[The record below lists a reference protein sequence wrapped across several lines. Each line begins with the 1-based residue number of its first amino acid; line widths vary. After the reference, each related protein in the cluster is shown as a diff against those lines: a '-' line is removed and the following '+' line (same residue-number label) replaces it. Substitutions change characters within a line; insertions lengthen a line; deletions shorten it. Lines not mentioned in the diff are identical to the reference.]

1 MTFYSDPAFFIFAAI
16 FAIPAIICG
25 LLGRSLKAYGLIV
38 SVVFL
43 ILLFGGDVRGAL
55 ALVGFLAL
63 ATALTL
69 WVQRLFGARPSPR
82 RRTTDEASAVGEAN
96 AASATGD
103 QRSAPHPHAVAWYR
117 VALALIIVPL
127 AAAKVA
133 EVFDSNLLGFIGMSY
148 ITFKAIQVLIEVRDG
163 LIKDMRIVDYWYF
176 LLFFPVFTS
185 GPITRSRDFIAQ
197 ANAPLSHSE
206 YASLLASGVLWLFKG
221 ALYTFLLAALFQ
233 WLLWFV
239 PSAIGTASG
248 LAQAGSAVCEAFFYG
263 LYLFFDF
270 AGYSFMAMGLGACLG
285 IRVPTNFRAPFRS
298 IDIKDFWNRWHI
310 TLSFWLRDYVFMR
323 LSKAFIKR
331 KVFASRT
338 TTACVGFISEMAL
351 MGAWHG
357 LTISCIAYG
366 VYHGALLALCEVYQ
380 KKSKF
385 YKKHKKKRWYKI
397 GSWAITMVAVFFGFA
412 LFSNQVYEGFFGG
425 VQ

>member
-1 MTFYSDPAFFIFAAI
+1 MSFYSDPAFFILAAI
-16 FAIPAIICG
+16 AVIPAVIGG
-25 LLGRSLKAYGLIV
+25 LLGRSLKGYGLVV
-38 SVVFL
+38 SIVFL
-43 ILLFGGDVRGAL
+43 VLLFGSDLQGA
-55 ALVGFLAL
+55 AAFSFFLVF

-69 WVQRLFGARPSPR
+69 CVQRLF
-82 RRTTDEASAVGEAN
+82 
-96 AASATGD
+96 AACPHQKDDA
-103 QRSAPHPHAVAWYR
+103 APHPHAIVWYR
-117 VALALIIVPL
+117 CALALMIVPL
-127 AAAKVA
+127 VLAKIM
-133 EVFDSNLLGFIGMSY
+133 EVFDANLLGFIGMSY
-148 ITFKAIQVLIEVRDG
+148 ITFKAVQVLIEVRDG
-163 LIKDMRIVDYWYF
+163 LIKEMHLLDYWYF

-197 ANAPLSHSE
+197 ANAPLSRSD
-206 YASLLASGVLWLFKG
+206 YTTLLASGFLWFFKG
-221 ALYTFLLAALFQ
+221 TLYTFLFAAFFQ
-233 WLLWFV
+233 WLLWFA
-239 PSAIGTASG
+239 PSAIGADSTP
-248 LAQAGSAVCEAFFYG
+248 AQAASAISEAFFYG

-323 LSKAFIKR
+323 MSKAFIKR
-331 KVFASRT
+331 KVFESRT

-357 LTISCIAYG
+357 LTVSCIAYG
-366 VYHGALLALCEVYQ
+366 LYHGCLLALCEVYQ

-385 YKKHKKKRWYKI
+385 YKKHRKKRWYKI

-425 VQ
+425 VV

>member
-1 MTFYSDPAFFIFAAI
+1 MTFYSDPAFFILALICAV
-16 FAIPAIICG
+16 PAIACG
-25 LLGRSLKAYGLIV
+25 LLGKSLKGYGLVV
-38 SVVFL
+38 SVAFL
-43 ILLFGGDVRGAL
+43 VLLFGGDLQGAL
-55 ALVGFLAL
+55 TFFAFLVL
-63 ATALTL
+63 ATVLTL
-69 WVQRLFGARPSPR
+69 WVQRLFKP
-82 RRTTDEASAVGEAN
+82 EHQ
-96 AASATGD
+96 AA
-103 QRSAPHPHAVAWYR
+103 HALGWYR
-117 VALALIIVPL
+117 LALALIIIPL
-127 AAAKVA
+127 ALAKTA
-133 EVFDSNLLGFIGMSY
+133 EVFDSNLFGFIGMSY
-148 ITFKAIQVLIEVRDG
+148 ITFKSVQVLIEVRDG

-197 ANAPLSHSE
+197 ANAALSRSE
-206 YASLLASGVLWLFKG
+206 YTSLLATGVLWFLKG
-221 ALYTFLLAALFQ
+221 VLYTFLLAALFQ

-239 PSAIGTASG
+239 PSLIGTSG
-248 LAQAGSAVCEAFFYG
+248 PLAQAASAITEAFFYG

-270 AGYSFMAMGLGACLG
+270 AGYSFMAMGLGSCLG

-310 TLSFWLRDYVFMR
+310 TLSFWLRDYIFMR
-323 LSKAFIKR
+323 MSKAFIKR
-331 KVFASRT
+331 KVFESRT

-357 LTISCIAYG
+357 FNASCIAYG
-366 VYHGALLALCEVYQ
+366 LYHGILLALCEVYQ

-412 LFSNQVYEGFFGG
+412 LFSGQVYEGFFGG
-425 VQ
+425 VL